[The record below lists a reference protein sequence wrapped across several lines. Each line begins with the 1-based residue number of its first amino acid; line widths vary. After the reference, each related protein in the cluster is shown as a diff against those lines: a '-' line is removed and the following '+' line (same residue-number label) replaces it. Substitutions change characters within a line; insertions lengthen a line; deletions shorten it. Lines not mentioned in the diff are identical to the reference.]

1 MSERKP
7 LTFCLTVGLDAM
19 SLWLTSFRSTNPSM
33 ISRGEFDVIGVKRVM
48 ATLDRYEIKSTFLI
62 PGHTALAYPN
72 LVKEIVD
79 RGHEIAYHG
88 YMHEDPRDFDLA
100 GQRLV
105 IERGLEA
112 LDLVAGVRPRG
123 HVAPAWNMSEHT
135 VRLLEEFDFDFD
147 GSRMAT
153 DCLATYVRKGDRWAD
168 KQPFQFGELTDVVGL
183 PVAWPLD
190 DVPLFE
196 FVWGQISGLAS
207 PSAVEEIWR
216 GDFDYAREHCPGG
229 IFNLT
234 IHPQVTG
241 RGHRML
247 LLERFLDHVVAQ
259 DGVRFERQSEYV
271 DTWRAENPREQWR
284 AENPEL
290 AGDGAITELPSL
302 GVGVA

>member
-19 SLWLTSFRSTNPSM
+19 SLWLTSFKSTNPSM

-48 ATLDRYEIKSTFLI
+48 ATLDRYGIKSTFLI

-72 LVKEIVD
+72 LTKEIVD
-79 RGHEIAYHG
+79 RGHELAWHG
-88 YMHEDPRDFDLA
+88 WMHEDPRDFDHA
-100 GQRLV
+100 GQRRV
-105 IERGLEA
+105 IEHGLEA
-112 LDLVAGVRPRG
+112 LDHVVGVRPRG
-123 HVAPAWNMSEHT
+123 YVAPAWNMSEHT
-135 VRLLEEFDFDFD
+135 VELIEEFGFDFD

-153 DCLATYVRKGDRWAD
+153 DCLATYVRKGDVWQSD
-168 KQPFQFGELTDVVGL
+168 GPFQFGELTDIVGL

-196 FVWGQISGLAS
+196 FVWGQISGLAA
-207 PSAVEEIWR
+207 PGAVEEIWR

-247 LLERFLDHVVAQ
+247 LLERFLDYVASQ
-259 DGVRFERQSEYV
+259 DGVVFQRQSEYV
-271 DTWRAENPREQWR
+271 DGWRADNPREQWR
-284 AENPEL
+284 VENPEL
-290 AGDGAITELPSL
+290 AGDGAIAELPSRRT
-302 GVGVA
+302 ATA